1 MASTINSEKQGAEF
15 MEIYK
20 NISIEYIVSK
30 HILKKLLAEGKI
42 TDEEFKRIDEE
53 NRKTFNRK

>member
-1 MASTINSEKQGAEF
+1 MN
-15 MEIYK
+15 YK
-20 NISIEYIVSK
+20 DMSIEYIVSK

-53 NRKTFNRK
+53 NRKTFNKK